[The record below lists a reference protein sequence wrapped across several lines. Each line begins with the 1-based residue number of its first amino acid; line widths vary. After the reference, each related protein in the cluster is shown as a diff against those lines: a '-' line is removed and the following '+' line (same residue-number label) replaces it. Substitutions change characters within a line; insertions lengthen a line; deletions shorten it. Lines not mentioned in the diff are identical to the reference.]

1 MTSISTHRLIV
12 SFACACTTSSFLTA
26 NDATLGIL
34 LFVKS
39 VKSVCGVNMCIS
51 LSFCDQKKIVRSCI
65 FCSPLCF
72 VRPRAKHQNQTFSLY
87 FVIIITTTTMAPHQ
101 PTTPQS
107 ATKSSSPSSEQPIA
121 LTLGVLGVGGI
132 GKEFLFQLTESHVL
146 EGKIA
151 IAFIANSRKEIRFKT
166 PFVPS
171 EHNRELLETLFDG
184 TNDLAIWAKNL
195 YEVLHVELDIVTCS
209 SLLER
214 QRIVLDDVSPSLSDD
229 SNNQDIS
236 DALTKID
243 AGNTITTKPWKK
255 GRYCIVDMTSSD
267 EIAELYHVFLALGVH
282 IVTPNK
288 KCNSGPTARDQ
299 KCRGLSSMSWSTA
312 SWVYEATIGAGLPI
326 ISTLRNLTSSGD
338 EVYQIKGVFSG
349 TMSYLFNTFDG
360 STPFSEVVKT
370 AKKLGYTEPDA
381 REDLNGQDVARK
393 VVIAARES
401 GWLDAS
407 IEKTSIESLVPEELR
422 ACSSEEF
429 DDKFGKLYDTV
440 IAQKFADAKKRGNV
454 LRFCGSADLRTKE
467 LKVELMEF
475 PMSHA
480 FANLQGSQNVVE
492 IESKRYNP
500 TDSCCLTISGPGAGA
515 AVTAGGVLGD
525 VAKLVARL
533 GDVEVL
539 V

>member
-1 MTSISTHRLIV
+1 MPRS
-12 SFACACTTSSFLTA
+12 A
-26 NDATLGIL
+26 L

-39 VKSVCGVNMCIS
+39 VRVYGVNMCIS

-65 FCSPLCF
+65 FCSPPPLCF
-72 VRPRAKHQNQTFSLY
+72 VCRAKHQNQTFSLY
-87 FVIIITTTTMAPHQ
+87 FVIIITTTMAPHQ

-107 ATKSSSPSSEQPIA
+107 ATKSSSSSSEQPIA

-236 DALTKID
+236 DALTKESLG

-312 SWVYEATIGAGLPI
+312 SWFYEATIGAGLPI

>member
-1 MTSISTHRLIV
+1 
-12 SFACACTTSSFLTA
+12 
-26 NDATLGIL
+26 
-34 LFVKS
+34 
-39 VKSVCGVNMCIS
+39 
-51 LSFCDQKKIVRSCI
+51 
-65 FCSPLCF
+65 
-72 VRPRAKHQNQTFSLY
+72 
-87 FVIIITTTTMAPHQ
+87 MAPSSS
-101 PTTPQS
+101 TTPLS
-107 ATKSSSPSSEQPIA
+107 AKKKKKNASFSSSSYDESSIA
-121 LTLGVLGVGGI
+121 LTLGILGVGGI
-132 GKEFLFQLTESHVL
+132 GKEFILQLTESMVL
-146 EGKIA
+146 ENKVA

-171 EHNRELLETLFDG
+171 EHSRELLETLFDG
-184 TNDLAIWAKNL
+184 TSDLAIWAKNL
-195 YEVLHVELDIVTCS
+195 YEVLHVELDIVPCS
-209 SLLER
+209 SLKER
-214 QRIVLDDVSPSLSDD
+214 QRIVLDDVSPSLEEEEDGD
-229 SNNQDIS
+229 VDAIKNVS
-236 DALTKID
+236 DALGETSLD
-243 AGNTITTKPWKK
+243 AHTSKPWRK

-267 EIAELYHVFLALGVH
+267 EIADLYHVFLALGVH
-282 IVTPNK
+282 VVTPNK

-312 SWVYEATIGAGLPI
+312 SWFYEATIGAGLPI

-349 TMSYLFNTFDG
+349 TMSYLFNTYDG
-360 STPFSEVVKT
+360 SIPFSEVVKT

-429 DDKFGKLYDTV
+429 DEKFGKMYDGV

-539 V
+539 L